1 MGFNTQIKDIDVKAI
16 EGWMQTQPN
25 TTSVAEFTPG
35 PGIQRLA
42 LNFDINELKKAL
54 TKGYSV
60 DEALSEYITRGWKGL
75 KADWLETKQT
85 KSFSTNRNNSV
96 PLGNI

>member
-54 TKGYSV
+54 
-60 DEALSEYITRGWKGL
+60 DECLDREDFQGGMQGRSGTLESFTRRAAG
-75 KADWLETKQT
+75 T
-85 KSFSTNRNNSV
+85 
-96 PLGNI
+96 